1 MTNLAIEQSLNSD
14 NEPIFLPFSQIE
26 QLYNIAQNGAAKSIS
41 SMQQFLGI
49 NVDIHLNCLSFLSI
63 PILIDRI
70 NQYYRNHLGFH
81 LRFSGEIT
89 GEIYTFFDERD
100 AAILI
105 EKVLDQHLRFKF
117 HKRFNRLEISVLAEL
132 VNVLSNSFWRALS
145 DKTSINWNISP
156 PTQIT
161 NLERSLF
168 YSSKIYPI
176 DQFLVHFEYLIP
188 VLDVRIQFIV
198 LPTQKTLK
206 KIFTKLAVLDRT
218 KNLTIENFVS

>member
-1 MTNLAIEQSLNSD
+1 MTNLAIEHSHNSN
-14 NEPIFLPFSQIE
+14 NEAIFLPFSQIE

-49 NVDIHLNCLSFLSI
+49 NVDIHLNCLSFLSL

-70 NQYYRNHLGFH
+70 NLYYRNHLGFH

-89 GEIYTFFDERD
+89 GEIYTFFGEKD
-100 AAILI
+100 ATILI
-105 EKVLDQHLRFKF
+105 EKMLGHHRRFKYPR
-117 HKRFNRLEISVLAEL
+117 RFNRLEISVLAEL
-132 VNVLSNSFWRALS
+132 VNVLSNSFWRALT
-145 DKTSINWNISP
+145 DKTAINWTISP

-168 YSSKIYPI
+168 YSAKIYPV

-188 VLDVRIQFIV
+188 DLDVRIQFIV

-206 KIFTKLAVLDRT
+206 KIFTKLAVLERT
-218 KNLTIENFVS
+218 KNLAVDNFVS